1 MVQLVTAI
9 VKPFMLEDVKTALR
23 TFGVQGITVSEVQ
36 GYGRQGGKTETFR
49 GSEYAVDFVP
59 KVRIDVVVKAD
70 QVDGV
75 FTVLADAA
83 RTGKIGDGKIWVSD
97 LDSTVRIRTG
107 ERDEQA
113 VTG

>member
-23 TFGVQGITVSEVQ
+23 GFGVQGITVSEVQ

-49 GSEYAVDFVP
+49 GSEYNVDFVP
-59 KVRIDVVVKAD
+59 KVRIDVVVSAD
-70 QVDGV
+70 QVEGV

-83 RTGKIGDGKIWVSD
+83 RTGKIGDGKIWATEV
-97 LDSTVRIRTG
+97 TKIMRVRTSEVG
-107 ERDEQA
+107 EDA
-113 VTG
+113 V

>member
-1 MVQLVTAI
+1 VVQLVTAI
-9 VKPFMLEDVKTALR
+9 VKPFMLEDVKTALQ

-59 KVRIDVVVKAD
+59 KVRIDIVVKAD
-70 QVDGV
+70 QLDGV

-83 RTGKIGDGKIWVSD
+83 RTGKIGDGKIWATEV
-97 LDSTVRIRTG
+97 TKVMRVRTSEVGDDAI
-107 ERDEQA
+107 
-113 VTG
+113 

>member
-9 VKPFMLEDVKTALR
+9 VKPFMLEDVKTALQG
-23 TFGVQGITVSEVQ
+23 FGVAGITVSEVQ

-59 KVRIDVVVKAD
+59 KVRIDVVVKAE
-70 QVDGV
+70 QVDEV

-83 RTGKIGDGKIWVSD
+83 RTGKIGDGKIWATEV
-97 LDSTVRIRTG
+97 TKIMRVRTSEVGDDAI
-107 ERDEQA
+107 
-113 VTG
+113 